1 MMMMIFGLLGTKLGS
16 CKPQLIYIYILYN
29 NDNYY
34 KTNIDIYFRRIP
46 YCIHM
51 HKFLY

>member
-1 MMMMIFGLLGTKLGS
+1 MMMIFGLLGTKLGS
-16 CKPQLIYIYILYN
+16 CKPQLIYIYIYN
-29 NDNYY
+29 KDNYY

-51 HKFLY
+51 HTFLY